1 MRRVRVLGVALVLL
15 LVVGTWG
22 VLSSNAALATDVT
35 QVALVKATFGH
46 AMSTRESVTVPN
58 DGAGQTVALTAAAAR
73 TMISAGELALAQV
86 FTPTAVQQEMNGLR
100 NAVSAEGDAN
110 LLVTG
115 AGASDVAF
123 KGVSVD
129 GSTATVH
136 AHVRTWSTFASRQ
149 SGTSRWVVSRPSN
162 VLDTTARLTRDA
174 GGRWRVSSLSWGF
187 VPGTG
192 P

>member
-1 MRRVRVLGVALVLL
+1 MRRVHLVGVALVLL

-58 DGAGQTVALTAAAAR
+58 DGSGQTVALTAAAAR

-86 FTPTAVQQEMNGLR
+86 FTPPAVQQEMNGLR
-100 NAVSAEGDAN
+100 NAVSDEARGD
-110 LLVTG
+110 LLMTG
-115 AGASDVAF
+115 AGAADLAF
-123 KGVSVD
+123 KRVSLD
-129 GSTATVH
+129 GSTAIVH

-149 SGTSRWVVSRPSN
+149 RGTSRWVVSRPSN
-162 VLDTTARLTRDA
+162 VLDATARLSRDA
-174 GGRWRVSSLSWGF
+174 AGRWRVSSLSWGF